1 MLNEHY
7 RRLIQDKKKT
17 KLASCGYVDRFD
29 PFKLNKNPRVRQL
42 YENIFGS
49 HLKDIS
55 CQRLLDVGCGT
66 GIYFDVL
73 ARYSEFIEAIDLSG
87 EMIQVAQ
94 EYCQQNG
101 LTNIRSGVGSVESLE
116 FDDESF
122 DVVIELDVIHH
133 VQDLGTTLAEIYR
146 VLKPGG
152 HFLVFEPNICN
163 PLMFFAHALPI
174 EERLALGRNRP
185 TKLISLLE
193 ERFTTINW
201 TGICEL
207 ITHTHGVKRLLLDA
221 YLKLWS
227 LIGLESCYP
236 RQVWLGIKPASQ

>member
-1 MLNEHY
+1 MNAYVHGYTPRETQRLQEQSGILEELLHSDTCY
-7 RRLIQDKKKT
+7 SAGHKVLEAGCGVGGQTVILTRRSPETEFI
-17 KLASCGYVDRFD
+17 S
-29 PFKLNKNPRVRQL
+29 
-42 YENIFGS
+42 I
-49 HLKDIS
+49 DIS
-55 CQRLLDVGCGT
+55 P
-66 GIYFDVL
+66 
-73 ARYSEFIEAIDLSG
+73 
-87 EMIQVAQ
+87 
-94 EYCQQNG
+94 
-101 LTNIRSGVGSVESLE
+101 ESLSQAQVE
-116 FDDESF
+116 LEGITNVCFRQANITELPFDDESF

-207 ITHTHGVKRLLLDA
+207 
-221 YLKLWS
+221 
-227 LIGLESCYP
+227 
-236 RQVWLGIKPASQ
+236 